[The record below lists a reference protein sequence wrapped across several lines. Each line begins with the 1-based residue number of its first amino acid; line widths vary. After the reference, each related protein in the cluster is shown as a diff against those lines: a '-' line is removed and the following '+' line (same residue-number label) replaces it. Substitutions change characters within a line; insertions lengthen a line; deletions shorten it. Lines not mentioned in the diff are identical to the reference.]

1 LCLVGFFVGPLVN
14 TPVVALGVGNL
25 VVGYGVVGLLLGALD
40 VGFFV
45 VGVLVVG
52 KRVGVVVVGAFVGA
66 FVVGALVVGLLVN
79 VAPGELTPL
88 GMGSTEVGKVKSGV
102 PCQHASSFPQFRLV
116 GQQAFA
122 HTAGLSGSVLQT

>member
-1 LCLVGFFVGPLVN
+1 MCLVGFFVGPLVN

-52 KRVGVVVVGAFVGA
+52 KCVGAIVVGAFVGA
-66 FVVGALVVGLLVN
+66 FVVGLLVD
-79 VAPGELTPL
+79 VAPGELTLL

-122 HTAGLSGSVLQT
+122 HTAGLSGSVLQI